1 MKDVV
6 FELAKEFSA
15 ETHGS
20 SDYAKDETF
29 VMGAN
34 LSCYV
39 PFSFLQKKTDT
50 IKSIDQLQKEG
61 FIFSSADYLDNE
73 EFNIWFRGQFNRK
86 LTQTAL
92 KSIGILHYPDEVK
105 IIRTIEDV
113 NKAYE
118 ILKDKFVILNGKNL
132 PVQLGE
138 WFAKCIFGL
147 HQKKSSSQRGF
158 DFFDGEG
165 NRIEVMV
172 HWSDRSSPK
181 GVKLKKSLV
190 ELSDFCIIIYMAT
203 NFMIREILF
212 LDSSFI
218 FRKFGGKGH
227 TVFLKDINVSSYF
240 FSVSN
245 KHFDRVVNKNSL
257 MKFASPTFAMKLDG
271 RFE

>member
-1 MKDVV
+1 MKDTI

-20 SDYAKDETF
+20 SDYGKELVF

-39 PFSFLQKKTDT
+39 PFSYIQKKEPE
-50 IKSIDQLQKEG
+50 IKGIEQLQQHG
-61 FIFSSADYLDNE
+61 FIYSSADYLDNE
-73 EFNIWFRGQFNRK
+73 EFNIWFREQFNKK
-86 LTQTAL
+86 LTL
-92 KSIGILHYPDEVK
+92 KSLKAIGILHHPDEVK

-147 HQKKSSSQRGF
+147 RQQKSSSQRGF
-158 DFFDGEG
+158 DFFDREG
-165 NRIEVMV
+165 LRIEVMV

-181 GVKLKKSLV
+181 GVKLKKSMV
-190 ELSDFCIIIYMAT
+190 ELSDFCIIIYMAS
-203 NFMIREILF
+203 NFMIREILL

-227 TVFLKDINVSSYF
+227 TIFLKDSNVSSYF
-240 FSVSN
+240 FSVSS

-257 MKFASPTFAMKLDG
+257 MKFSSPTFAMKLDG
-271 RFE
+271 RI